1 MATDR
6 FNGVVASKAI
16 KVRCVVGAEAN
27 VAALENEQTIEAI
40 GVVAGDRVLL
50 TAQTDPIEN
59 GVWDVVS
66 GGPWT
71 RAADWDGNR
80 DVEKGSTVWAGSSG
94 QDDKL
99 WQVQTAGTIL
109 PGSTATSITLLFNPA
124 APSASSLQDVTDIGA
139 VTTNSVQLNGG
150 SLLITEM
157 TTKPD
162 ASLPTI
168 GQIWV
173 RDDAPNVLMF
183 TDDVG
188 NDVQLSG
195 LAGVLPVGTVN
206 DSSIIWTD
214 PNWVEN
220 TSVRLG
226 ASNIKILESAAA
238 AADTATY
245 GQFWVRNDVAQ
256 MPMFTDEAGVDYE
269 LLGGGAGGQAV
280 QWNVFVSGAGP
291 SDPGSGNIRLSTGNP
306 SSVGAFYISK
316 TDDAGDDVSNV
327 MDGQAAGS
335 YFALENA
342 NDRSQ
347 YRIYAITSIVDNTT
361 WWQVNV
367 DYIKGAGDTSIAAD
381 ETVNINF
388 SSSAWTEGGAEVSNQ
403 SDLLYWENG
412 TNRWESSG
420 ANIRVNVNSPPNG
433 GRISLGST
441 TGFNVTYPMF
451 QFNLGVNSACL
462 YYVSQDANT
471 GLYHA
476 ADMNAS
482 PDHLSW
488 GTRNSAVNTEL
499 FEINRDMEIRVL
511 ADAAFLIA
519 ERASAATPVAA
530 HGQFWVRN
538 DTDQTPM
545 FTDEAGVDYELNAAG
560 GGGAGAITWAYDSTL
575 TIADPGAG
583 NFRMNSLNPASPT
596 RIMLSDT
603 DVGGTDIQNI
613 LSGLAYGAHFVLRN
627 TEDNTQYRIYTIVG
641 ITDNVGWWDLSID
654 YLAGSGDA
662 TITNGTEILIEFNP
676 TAFVDGGFEP
686 VNAGD
691 IPYWEA
697 STSKYQASGAGI
709 RINPLSPPIGGR
721 IQLGSPASTTR
732 TSGNIN
738 HDFGTSGQG
747 CVWRVEDGA
756 SAVDNF
762 GAFAAF
768 NVSPAYMQYEID
780 DFPFMRMESDGAVFF
795 YDWVTQG
802 GSGQGGFYWQ
812 EKAAASADEIGFGQF
827 WVRSDAPNTP
837 MFTDDAG
844 NDYELNVAGRVVT
857 DINTATPPTTEAVT
871 GNFEIYDLEGVDLLA
886 TYGFNGSNELQII
899 NEMYG
904 AADTSIIHMGFGQ
917 VTALIGMQL
926 TAEGSLFLTSNSTA
940 LGSNAPNDDQI
951 ITMRNRNN
959 NQTFMELGVY
969 GTGDV
974 LKLRNGMT
982 QQPTA
987 FEVKRGTLVSSI
999 TPGLLINPTGNV
1011 ADDYDGQLG
1020 TVISYYM
1027 EASVSPFPATRTMPV
1042 ASGVFQVNTDG
1053 AGTWERVLT
1062 TSDLGGGI
1070 GGSITDNQIAV
1081 GATTADD
1088 IEGTADLTWDGSSL
1102 IAVGSLLDLDN
1113 SGAATATTIIARNS
1127 AGGITLNVN
1136 ATTGNGQI
1144 GQTSG
1149 AGLAEDVWI
1158 SMVRNGA
1165 VTLYH
1170 NNNAKFSTTA
1180 TGAAVTG
1187 DITATSFNSVALTTG
1202 GAATNYLD
1210 ETGAYSVPAGAGG
1223 GIGGSITDNQIAV
1236 GATTAND
1243 IEGSSDL
1250 TFDGED
1256 VTIRGNAYQLQVHD
1270 DTSTGDVADYGWLH
1284 MQDDVFF
1291 VGGTDDSAAQF
1302 TAALSIDVVTRLVA
1316 VGNNAANLTLNGLVK
1331 TVPGGTDM
1339 LFGDNSEIQIGAGSD
1354 VIISSNGTNTT
1365 INVASGTLQF
1375 DSAGFFIEEQ
1385 AAAQADKP
1393 NYGQI
1398 WVENLASNRMGFTND
1413 AGDDGFFG
1421 PFGIEFRESASRP
1434 YGATGAAGGLLW
1446 LLDLTPNELAW
1457 TNDAD
1462 QTAFMLNTNHELRYT
1477 FDTSTASGDPGT
1489 GDFRLNSATMA
1500 SVTAIYINDADKGSY
1515 THGSKFFDL
1524 RIGDVVEITSTT
1536 SGDARYQRYRVS
1548 DTVVDNTGWHT
1559 IAVAPMDTSTIFNS
1573 GEPVAISFTRMPDVL
1588 QAYEIANVATT
1599 PTGTTETLTFDQG
1612 PAFEV
1617 DLESVTGNITITIS
1631 GGPTSGN
1638 YGQITVL
1645 VTQDSVTARTITWA
1659 GGTFEWPGDTAHVMN
1674 ATLNG
1679 YSIFTFETWDGGTT
1693 WFAAGADY
1701 GA

>member
-306 SSVGAFYISK
+306 SSVAAFYISK

-530 HGQFWVRN
+530 HGQFWVHSTTKNPMFTDENGVDYELNAAGAGGAGSIVWTYDNTVVAAADPGAGMVRFNTANPASFVWMVINDADVDGLDIQNIIDTMPAGGSHVVLRNTEDNTQYRVYSITAIANNIGWYQITLDYLFGNGDASITDGIDLTFEFFSSPSVEGGTETSLMSDLLYWEGATGRWEASGPGLRVNPSTPPTGGRIQLGTTSGYNTTSPQIMRPLGAADTVMDYVYGNDANNGFFQGYRRSTTPDEMIFGARIASVNTDLLLFTLDSQVVVEPAAAFMIGERAAQATVKTGYGEFWVRN
-538 DTDQTPM
+538 DTNQTPM
-545 FTDEAGVDYELNAAG
+545 FTDEAGVDYELNA
-560 GGGAGAITWAYDSTL
+560 T
-575 TIADPGAG
+575 
-583 NFRMNSLNPASPT
+583 
-596 RIMLSDT
+596 
-603 DVGGTDIQNI
+603 
-613 LSGLAYGAHFVLRN
+613 
-627 TEDNTQYRIYTIVG
+627 
-641 ITDNVGWWDLSID
+641 
-654 YLAGSGDA
+654 
-662 TITNGTEILIEFNP
+662 
-676 TAFVDGGFEP
+676 
-686 VNAGD
+686 
-691 IPYWEA
+691 
-697 STSKYQASGAGI
+697 
-709 RINPLSPPIGGR
+709 
-721 IQLGSPASTTR
+721 
-732 TSGNIN
+732 
-738 HDFGTSGQG
+738 
-747 CVWRVEDGA
+747 
-756 SAVDNF
+756 
-762 GAFAAF
+762 
-768 NVSPAYMQYEID
+768 
-780 DFPFMRMESDGAVFF
+780 
-795 YDWVTQG
+795 
-802 GSGQGGFYWQ
+802 
-812 EKAAASADEIGFGQF
+812 
-827 WVRSDAPNTP
+827 
-837 MFTDDAG
+837 
-844 NDYELNVAGRVVT
+844 GRVVT

-940 LGSNAPNDDQI
+940 IGSNAPNDDQI
-951 ITMRNRNN
+951 ITMRNRAN

-1165 VTLYH
+1165 VTLNH

-1291 VGGTDDSAAQF
+1291 VGGTDNSVAQF